1 MVMIRLDE
9 LQHHGVKGMKWGIR
23 RYQNED
29 GSLTTEGE
37 KRYEKSLSKVYD
49 GLDDK
54 DDYVIP
60 AGTTVSRRS
69 NSDKEGV
76 FSNKKVTYTYDEDS
90 ADDGF
95 YKQFGKKVTEF
106 ETVGDLKMAGKTIL
120 GKALVNRLMSADEE
134 GLDAMGAIYE
144 QREIDYRRQL
154 GEDYV
159 SSSELFKA
167 PFNPSDKNIKALMGV
182 GGDLV
187 GQMVGAKRNDKI
199 DAKFKKRGMRDTDTY
214 LNDMGLDVV
223 QQLTD
228 AGYGGMRDY
237 HDYGSAAGVN
247 TPTVIFNPEDRLRRR
262 RERIDD

>member
-9 LQHHGVKGMKWGIR
+9 LRHHGVKGMKWGIR

-29 GSLTTEGE
+29 GSLTPEGE

-49 GLDDK
+49 GLDDR
-54 DDYVIP
+54 DDYVLP

-69 NSDKEGV
+69 GANKDRV
-76 FSNKKVTYTYDEDS
+76 FSNNKVTYTYDEDS

-106 ETVGDLKMAGKTIL
+106 ETVGDLKMAGKNIL
-120 GKALVNRLMSADEE
+120 GKALVNRLMSADDE
-134 GLDAMGAIYE
+134 GLELIGMLYDE
-144 QREIDYRRQL
+144 HEIDYRRQL

-167 PFNPSDKNIKALMGV
+167 PFNPSDKNIKALIGV

-187 GQMVGAKRNDKI
+187 GQMVGKQRNDKF
-199 DAKFKKRGMRDTDTY
+199 DARLQKRGMRDFDTY
-214 LNDMGLDVV
+214 LNDIGLDVV

>member
-29 GSLTTEGE
+29 GSLTPEGE

-49 GLDDK
+49 GLDDR
-54 DDYVIP
+54 DDYVLP

-69 NSDKEGV
+69 SADKDSV

-90 ADDGF
+90 ADEGF

-106 ETVGDLKMAGKTIL
+106 ETVGDLKMAGKSIL
-120 GKALVNRLMSADEE
+120 GKALVNRLMSADDEALE
-134 GLDAMGAIYE
+134 NM
-144 QREIDYRRQL
+144 EILYDEHESKYRRQL

-187 GQMVGAKRNDKI
+187 GQMVGMQRNEKA
-199 DAKFKKRGMRDTDTY
+199 DAKLQKKGMRDYDTY
-214 LNDMGLDVV
+214 LNDIGLDVV